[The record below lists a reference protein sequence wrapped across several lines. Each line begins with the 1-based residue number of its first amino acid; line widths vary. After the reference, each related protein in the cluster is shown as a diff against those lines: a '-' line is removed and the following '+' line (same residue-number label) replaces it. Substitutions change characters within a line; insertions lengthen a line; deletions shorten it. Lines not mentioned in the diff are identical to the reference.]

1 MAILHIN
8 SVTSKFKSVRD
19 IYVDSN
25 ASSQQFFLALPA
37 MPYARICLIDRQR
50 LVNSYNTGRDWR
62 RLAIDLGIK
71 RTTANLI
78 LKRYQEENWTEY
90 RARGGARH
98 VKVSEQMLQALHRY
112 VAEKLTITLNEM

>member
-78 LKRYQEENWTEY
+78 LKSYLEEY

>member
-1 MAILHIN
+1 
-8 SVTSKFKSVRD
+8 
-19 IYVDSN
+19 
-25 ASSQQFFLALPA
+25 

-50 LVNSYNTGRDWR
+50 LVNRYNTRRDWR

-71 RTTANLI
+71 RANLV
-78 LKRYQEENWTEY
+78 LKRYLEENRTEY

-112 VAEKLTITLNEM
+112 VAEKPTITLNEMRERLTVEFPDAPTVSIQCLSKKLCN